1 MSGVVGS
8 VAVRVVPSMSGF
20 GSTLAKEGGAAASKQ
35 GRLLGGIMGKAL
47 VGGLAVAGVAVAGFS
62 AYALKEFSK
71 FEKGMNEVFTLLPG
85 ISEEAMGKMNDD
97 TRKFVREMGI
107 AHDEAVP
114 ALYSAISAGV
124 PKENVFDFMEIA
136 AQASIGGVTD
146 LETAVDGITS
156 VVNAYGEEN
165 VNAQE
170 ASDMMFTAVKNGKT
184 TFDELSGSLFNVIPT
199 ASALGV
205 GFEDITGGLAQMTA
219 MGTPTSVAT
228 TQLRQ
233 LFVELSKDGS
243 KVAATFEEV
252 SGKSFKD
259 FIAEGGNTQ
268 EALALL
274 SEEAEKSGIGI
285 NDMFGSV
292 EAGSAALSLSG
303 QNAEGYAENIAA
315 MADSAGATE
324 AAYNTMDEGIARSME
339 RIGIQF
345 KDAAIEIGENLA
357 PTAQR
362 FADFLQDHL
371 PGAIDTASSAIESI
385 YDVIASVADVIFNRA
400 LPALRDFGD
409 YATDT
414 LVPALKDFWGWMK
427 ENKTTIGVV
436 AGVITAIMLPA
447 LVRLGVTA
455 LVSGAQAV
463 AGWVMQRVAAVQAG
477 VAYVVQSI
485 KIIGTWIAMGAAA
498 VASGAQTAYVWLL
511 YRLDAIRAAGV
522 MIAQRARIVGAWIA
536 MSAAAVASGA
546 RTAVVWAVQVVG
558 AAAAG
563 AARFAV
569 SAARVVAGWVLMSL
583 QSLLHAG
590 RMAAAWFIALG
601 PIGWVTAT
609 VIAIAAL
616 VIANWDKIAY
626 WTKKIWTAIVDW
638 VVGAWVSIRDR
649 TTQLLTAIANWV
661 RDRFNWIRDTTVRI
675 WSAIRDFISDAWVAI
690 RTRVRDL
697 LAQLVSNI
705 RERFNWVRDFSQGL
719 WQTFRDRI
727 VRIWESVR
735 DNIVSIWDNG
745 IKKPLGAMKTFFTD
759 TIPGWVDKGADM
771 IRKAWRA
778 VQEFFAKPINWVINE
793 VWNGGIRSAFNSVAD
808 TLNMPDSVRI
818 GKIDQIQIPQYAKG
832 GNMGSGWKLVGEEG
846 PELINTG
853 PGWVAR
859 ADQTKR
865 LLNGDVA
872 EGQHVRPMGGPAAWV
887 SKIGSGLSSAWDT
900 AKGWV
905 LGGLANM
912 AEATF
917 APLISKATTAMSEHG
932 MMGQLGG
939 GLVDWGFKNVLD
951 WIRGKDNEVS
961 ANGEYE
967 GAFTANPGGFN
978 RPSQGPI
985 TSGAGPRNLAGAY
998 SNYHY
1003 GVDFGAAHNSPVR
1016 AAWSGVVKR
1025 ASSGFGTFGNL
1036 IVLNHGG
1043 FDTAYAHLNGY
1054 AVKPGQTVTGGQII
1068 GRQGNTGG
1076 SLGSHLHFERH
1087 PGGFYNPGEVNS
1099 LFRDKGGLLPPGVSS
1114 VLNNTGGNE
1123 FIFNQK
1129 QFENLN
1135 RLAERASGGG
1145 EHVTINQHMLDSR
1158 DAYRNAQE
1166 ATYALRSARRRGA
1179 LV

>member
-1 MSGVVGS
+1 MAQASDVVYLP
-8 VAVRVVPSMSGF
+8 VLPSMRGF
-20 GSTLAKEGGAAASKQ
+20 SSALTKQGSAQAAAGGKT
-35 GRLLGGIMGKAL
+35 LGATMGKAMV
-47 VGGLAVAGVAVAGFS
+47 VGVAAAAAGIAAVSTVLYNTGKTFDDVNNTIRVGTGASGKALDELNDVAKNVGRNVPAEWDKIATTVADLNTRLGLSGDTLDTVASQYLEAGRILGEDVDIEKTSKAFTAFGIEGDAVSGAMDHLFRVSQATGIGMNDLAEKTRQASPAADALGFSFEETTAMVGNLDKAGLDSGKMLQAMSRRMGDVAKDGEKPRETFNRVTGEIGAMVESGDLFAAQDLAGKAFGTKNAEQFIKALEDGTLNMDDLGEVAGMTSDTILEAGQETMQFGEQWQLFKNNVMVWLEPL
-62 AYALKEFSK
+62 ATR
-71 FEKGMNEVFTLLPG
+71 VFG
-85 ISEEAMGKMNDD
+85 AIND
-97 TRKFVREMGI
+97 
-107 AHDEAVP
+107 
-114 ALYSAISAGV
+114 L
-124 PKENVFDFMEIA
+124 
-136 AQASIGGVTD
+136 
-146 LETAVDGITS
+146 LETAV
-156 VVNAYGEEN
+156 
-165 VNAQE
+165 Q
-170 ASDMMFTAVKNGKT
+170 
-184 TFDELSGSLFNVIPT
+184 
-199 ASALGV
+199 GV
-205 GFEDITGGLAQMTA
+205 
-219 MGTPTSVAT
+219 
-228 TQLRQ
+228 
-233 LFVELSKDGS
+233 
-243 KVAATFEEV
+243 
-252 SGKSFKD
+252 KD
-259 FIAEGGNTQ
+259 FGAAFEGGDVEGKMGRLGAKAREVFDYMENT
-268 EALALL
+268 
-274 SEEAEKSGIGI
+274 
-285 NDMFGSV
+285 
-292 EAGSAALSLSG
+292 
-303 QNAEGYAENIAA
+303 
-315 MADSAGATE
+315 
-324 AAYNTMDEGIARSME
+324 
-339 RIGIQF
+339 
-345 KDAAIEIGENLA
+345 AI
-357 PTAQR
+357 
-362 FADFLQDHL
+362 
-371 PGAIDTASSAIESI
+371 
-385 YDVIASVADVIFNRA
+385 
-400 LPALRDFGD
+400 
-409 YATDT
+409 
-414 LVPALKDFWGWMK
+414 PALKDFADYITDEVIPAIQDFGRWLDD
-427 ENKTTIGVV
+427 NKRTIGIV

-447 LVRLGVTA
+447 LARMGIAA
-455 LVSGAQAV
+455 LVNGAKAV
-463 AGWVMQRVAAVQAG
+463 TGWVMQRVAAVQTG

-485 KIIGTWIAMGAAA
+485 RIIGTWVAMGLAA
-498 VASGAQTAYVWLL
+498 VASGIQTAYVWAL
-511 YRLDAIRAAGV
+511 YKIEAIKGAAV
-522 MIAQRARIVGAWIA
+522 YVAQRARIVASWALMAG
-536 MSAAAVASGA
+536 AAVASGA
-546 RTAVVWAVQVVG
+546 RTALVWAVQVVG
-558 AAAAG
+558 AAVAG
-563 AARFAV
+563 AASFMR
-569 SAARVVAGWVLMSL
+569 SAARVVGGWVLMSI

-601 PIGWVTAT
+601 PIGWVTAA

-626 WTKKIWTAIVDW
+626 WTKKIWSAIVDW

-661 RDRFNWIRDTTVRI
+661 RDRFNWIRDITVRI

-690 RTRVRDL
+690 RTRVMDL
-697 LAQLVSNI
+697 LARLVSNI

-719 WQTFRDRI
+719 WRTFRDRI

-745 IKKPLGAMKTFFTD
+745 IKKPLNAMKTFFTD
-759 TIPGWVDKGADM
+759 TIPGWVESGVDM
-771 IRKAWRA
+771 IKTAWEKVA
-778 VQEFFAKPINWVINE
+778 NFFRKPINWVINE
-793 VWNGGIRSAFNSVAD
+793 VWNGGIRKAFNSVAD
-808 TLNMPDSVRI
+808 TLNLPDSLRI
-818 GKIDQIQIPQYAKG
+818 GKIDKIDAFAKG

-985 TSGAGPRNLAGAY
+985 TSKAGPRNLAGAF

-1054 AVKPGQTVTGGQII
+1054 AVKPGQAVTGGQII

-1135 RLAERASGGG
+1135 RLAEQGGSGRNVTVVQHGIEF
-1145 EHVTINQHMLDSR
+1145 EHAD
-1158 DAYRNAQE
+1158 RNAQAIRFAE
-1166 ATYALRSARRRGA
+1166 RRASRG
-1179 LV
+1179 VGVR